1 MANVKSDN
9 YINIQGWMISE
20 LSLKNS
26 ELLIYAIIYGF
37 SQDGHGRFRGTLA
50 YLMDWTQASKPTVL
64 KALDVLQERG
74 LIVKDEVALL
84 NGQRGVEYRAVPRG
98 DGGSRAARSAADGDQ
113 SSENGSAEIE
123 DNSVSNAENCIE
135 SAADG
140 GKETL
145 PPVKKF
151 DGGSKETLP
160 GAVKKFD
167 QGVKKLY
174 PDNKVNNIN
183 NTIRD
188 NQSINPSCVEEDA
201 ADGLMDRIRTQIE
214 YDVLVSGDE
223 FSTDDADAVV
233 IIMAEVET
241 STRPTIRIGSED
253 KPREIVRSVFQQLK
267 CNDVMSALEAMHGY
281 SDYNEIYDPKALLRT
296 YLYNAKFTSVGD
308 FCRNSYEYRN
318 RRMG

>member
-98 DGGSRAARSAADGDQ
+98 DGGNRAAGNAANSDP
-113 SSENGSAEIE
+113 SSENGSAETV

-214 YDVLVSGDE
+214 ADVLEEE
-223 FSTDDADAVV
+223 FSKDEIESVV
-233 IIMAEVET
+233 LIMAEIET
-241 STRPTIRIGSED
+241 AKAPTVRIGQED
-253 KPREIVRSVFQQLK
+253 KPREIVRSVFAKLRA
-267 CNDVMSALEAMHGY
+267 NDVELALNDMR
-281 SDYNEIYDPKALLRT
+281 DYTRNTEVYDPKALLRT
-296 YLYNAKFTSVGD
+296 FLYNATFSVLYVGNKAR
-308 FCRNSYEYRN
+308 FFAGGGFRV
-318 RRMG
+318 